1 MREGE
6 REMRKIG
13 REGEMEG
20 NRETEGEQTKVSLGL
35 HFLIKTVV
43 LHA

>member
-1 MREGE
+1 
-6 REMRKIG
+6 MRKIG

-35 HFLIKTVV
+35 HFLIKTVM